1 MRISTLVTGLA
12 VVVMTTPAV
21 MAQQSLGDV
30 AGSIKLK
37 RPEGEA
43 VVIDQNAVGTMRRRG
58 AAVSEGDYF
67 REILGDCVTE
77 TRALHELLVEVRDG
91 EGFYQNEWRDRVQ
104 EAGLRL
110 DSALDDVALVRVED
124 RYRGAFELAEYGVVT
139 AADALEIV
147 RGAIADNRPVFS
159 ESRRLTDE
167 AIRAFEE
174 AQGAIAVASR
184 AAAAEQPAPPI
195 NPIEANG
202 VISSL
207 CGGRYEAGS
216 SGYESC
222 LAGQRAAIDT
232 MAGRSPASVGLDPM
246 SFNVIRNNCRF
257 EYSNNFVNQDQ
268 CELRRIAA
276 KRSR

>member
-1 MRISTLVTGLA
+1 MKISTLATGLA
-12 VVVMTTPAV
+12 IAVTTVPAV

-37 RPEGEA
+37 RPQGEA
-43 VVIDQNAVGTMRRRG
+43 VVIDQNSVGTGHRRG
-58 AAVSEGDYF
+58 AVASEGDF
-67 REILGDCVTE
+67 FGALLDDCLIE
-77 TRALHELLVEVRDG
+77 SRALHELLVEVRDG
-91 EGFYQNEWRDRVQ
+91 EGFYQNEWRERVQ
-104 EAGLRL
+104 ETGLRL
-110 DSALDDVALVRVED
+110 DSALDDVGLVRVED

-184 AAAAEQPAPPI
+184 AAAAQQPAPPI
-195 NPIEANG
+195 NPIEANRTM
-202 VISSL
+202 SSL
-207 CGGRYEAGS
+207 CRRRYEAGS

-222 LAGQRAAIDT
+222 LAEQRAAIDT
-232 MAGRSPASVGLDPM
+232 MAGRSPASAGLDPM

-257 EYSNNFVNQDQ
+257 EYSDNFVNQDQ

-276 KRSR
+276 KKSR